1 MSSQS
6 THTKPEKTMRILY
19 AYTEFRNQKGQP
31 SPCRGFEHFEIN
43 LGKRLFFH
51 YEDGTL
57 HVTHRDAILPE
68 GFWGKNIYNV
78 TTLAGDNGSGKTTI
92 LNCVIELMR
101 QTWHGR
107 SESVNRSILVLEDGE
122 RLAAV
127 YAPGAGRRDGRAADC
142 GRRDGDLYP
151 AGVPHGFAGMGV
163 GRHTENQADLSH
175 QHAE

>member
-19 AYTEFRNQKGQP
+19 AYIEFRNEKGQP

-107 SESVNRSILVLEDGE
+107 SESVNRSILVLEDGSALRRSMRRDRE
-122 RLAAV
+122 
-127 YAPGAGRRDGRAADC
+127 AGRTGCGLREAGWRPISCRRPARLRWDGCRTPY
-142 GRRDGDLYP
+142 GKP
-151 AGVPHGFAGMGV
+151 
-163 GRHTENQADLSH
+163 S
-175 QHAE
+175 

>member
-78 TTLAGDNGSGKTTI
+78 TTLAGDN
-92 LNCVIELMR
+92 
-101 QTWHGR
+101 
-107 SESVNRSILVLEDGE
+107 D
-122 RLAAV
+122 
-127 YAPGAGRRDGRAADC
+127 
-142 GRRDGDLYP
+142 
-151 AGVPHGFAGMGV
+151 
-163 GRHTENQADLSH
+163 
-175 QHAE
+175 